1 MFCACALLLFLGC
14 HTGTA
19 WQQAELELCEWLV
32 EESGDCG
39 GEEAC
44 VPVVC
49 QLGCGGGE
57 PPVMVL
63 PSVLELAHDECQST
77 KWTTRAWSETDC
89 EDEDAVA
96 VNCSIGYY
104 H

>member
-1 MFCACALLLFLGC
+1 MR
-14 HTGTA
+14 
-19 WQQAELELCEWLV
+19 
-32 EESGDCG
+32 S
-39 GEEAC
+39 
-44 VPVVC
+44 
-49 QLGCGGGE
+49 
-57 PPVMVL
+57 VMVL